1 MVLAKTSSKT
11 LLSFGEK
18 NPTSL
23 FIFGDSL
30 YDAGNNNYFLTPLRV
45 NHWPYGETYFHFPTG
60 RTSNGRLIPDFIA
73 EYAKLPLIPPCLQP
87 GISYNYGVNFASLG
101 AGALQETNKGSVISL
116 NIQLSYFKNVEKN
129 LRHKLG
135 GEEAKRFLSKAVYI
149 FSIGTNDYNSK
160 TTPIP
165 FHSQEEYVGMVIG
178 NLTNVIK
185 GIYNKGGRKF
195 GILNLVAK
203 GCFPVARALRSAG
216 SEGSC
221 MDEFSTARKLHNTA
235 LSKVL
240 VELER
245 QLKGFKYSETDFYTA
260 FSERINNPSKYGFK
274 EAKTA
279 CCGSGPYRG
288 LGGCGGNNKYEL
300 CDTPDDYLF
309 FDPAHPSEKAN
320 EQFAKLMWSGNSPL
334 IWPYNLKTLFELQ
347 TQ

>member
-1 MVLAKTSSKT
+1 MATTWFYINFLALISPI
-11 LLSFGEK
+11 LLIILNLPSSFGEK

-30 YDAGNNNYFLTPLRV
+30 YDAGNNNYFPTPLRL

-60 RTSNGRLIPDFIA
+60 RAPNGRLIPDFIA
-73 EYAKLPLIPPCLQP
+73 EYAKLPLIPPYLQP

-165 FHSQEEYVGMVIG
+165 FHSQEEFVGMVIG

-185 GIYNKGGRKF
+185 LPEHLDLQEVKVPAWMNSQQPGNYTIQHFPKSLWSWKGG
-195 GILNLVAK
+195 
-203 GCFPVARALRSAG
+203 
-216 SEGSC
+216 
-221 MDEFSTARKLHNTA
+221 
-235 LSKVL
+235 SKVSRKQRRHVVAL
-240 VELER
+240 VHTEDLEGVEGITSMNYVI
-245 QLKGFKYSETDFYTA
+245 LLMIICSLTLL
-260 FSERINNPSKYGFK
+260 I
-274 EAKTA
+274 
-279 CCGSGPYRG
+279 
-288 LGGCGGNNKYEL
+288 
-300 CDTPDDYLF
+300 
-309 FDPAHPSEKAN
+309 PSEKAN

-347 TQ
+347 KQ